1 MGALIGCCIFGFF
14 LILLGVFFM
23 KSQKKVVAI
32 LEFIVGGLFL
42 VAGILVIVLS
52 VPSQKQRKCENYLY
66 SQFKTDYKKAA
77 KICNIPYTLEDDVR
91 KGAYDDII
99 FLTNTTV
106 LYVNN
111 IRKNKNELIDGFNV
125 YVSGKKTNGLYDD
138 RSYALALVCAV
149 EGFSD
154 MQKSSEFINAV
165 LALPIGKYI
174 EGESGFKY
182 SHGLQDED
190 SIGFNISKIFTSWEE
205 IVDKINTKGSEN

>member
-42 VAGILVIVLS
+42 VAGIVAITLS
-52 VPSQKQRKCENYLY
+52 VPSQKKSKSDNYRY
-66 SQFKTDYKKAA
+66 SQFKSDYKKAT

-91 KGAYDDII
+91 KGEYDDII
-99 FLTNTTV
+99 FLTDNTV

-125 YVSGKKTNGLYDD
+125 SVSGKKTNGFYDD
-138 RSYALALVCAV
+138 RNYALAVVCAL
-149 EGFSD
+149 EGFS
-154 MQKSSEFINAV
+154 
-165 LALPIGKYI
+165 
-174 EGESGFKY
+174 
-182 SHGLQDED
+182 
-190 SIGFNISKIFTSWEE
+190 NIQEA
-205 IVDKINTKGSEN
+205 

>member
-42 VAGILVIVLS
+42 VAGIFAIVIS

-77 KICNIPYTLEDDVR
+77 KICNIPYTLEKDERDGIV
-91 KGAYDDII
+91 
-99 FLTNTTV
+99 FLTDTTI
-106 LYVNN
+106 LYVS
-111 IRKNKNELIDGFNV
+111 KNKKNKIDGLNV
-125 YVSGKKTNGLYDD
+125 SVSGKKTNGLYDD
-138 RSYALALVCAV
+138 RNYALAVVCAV
-149 EGFSD
+149 EGFSTSNEAS
-154 MQKSSEFINAV
+154 KFIDSV
-165 LALPIGKYI
+165 LDLPLDKYI
-174 EGESGFKY
+174 EGKSGFKY
-182 SHGLQDED
+182 SHGLQSENV
-190 SIGFNISKIFTSWEE
+190 IGFNINKFFLTWEE

>member
-14 LILLGVFFM
+14 LILLGIFFM
-23 KSQKKVVAI
+23 KSQKKSIAI

-42 VAGILVIVLS
+42 VAGILAIVLS

-111 IRKNKNELIDGFNV
+111 IRKNKNELIDGFNI

-138 RSYALALVCAV
+138 RNYALAVVCAV
-149 EGFSD
+149 EEFSN
-154 MQKSSEFINAV
+154 MQEASEFINS
-165 LALPIGKYI
+165 ALNLTIDKCI
-174 EGESGFKY
+174 EGKSGFKY

-190 SIGFNISKIFTSWEE
+190 SIGFNISKTFITWEE
-205 IVDKINTKGSEN
+205 AVKNANEKK